1 MMLELQQQ
9 NAIMAGIGIGGTAH
23 SVASV
28 WAYCIVQG
36 FTFAVIAFQ
45 KIMKPN

>member
-9 NAIMAGIGIGGTAH
+9 NAIMAGIGIGGYAH

-28 WAYCIVQG
+28 WACCIVQAYLCAG
-36 FTFAVIAFQ
+36 IAFQ